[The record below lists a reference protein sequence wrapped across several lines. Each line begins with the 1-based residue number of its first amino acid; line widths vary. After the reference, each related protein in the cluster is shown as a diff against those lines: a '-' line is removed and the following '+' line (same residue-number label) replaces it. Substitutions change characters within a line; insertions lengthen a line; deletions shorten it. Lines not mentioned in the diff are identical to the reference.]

1 MATILKRKKKY
12 SVVYYYEDEKG
23 EKKQKW
29 ETYNTHAEAKKRKIE
44 VESEQNNGTFIPPK
58 DVTVRNFLY
67 DFVKIYGTTHWALS
81 TYESNCSLIANYI
94 NPIIGDVPI

>member
-44 VESEQNNGTFIPPK
+44 VVRECLDIFAFFI
-58 DVTVRNFLY
+58 RYFLY
-67 DFVKIYGTTHWALS
+67 LHFKCYPLS
-81 TYESNCSLIANYI
+81 WFPL
-94 NPIIGDVPI
+94 